1 MGKKQNYE
9 RPICVRLK
17 DEEFNAIC
25 RYISSASGV
34 ERHTL
39 KRGEFSDGARK
50 LLMNGISSKKQ
61 EPPKQPIIDRELA
74 LDIREEIRKIGT
86 NVNQLARSMNA
97 IFNRREYI
105 SNATANKVTK
115 SLDMSVQHLDDIM
128 KRVIDLSK

>member
-1 MGKKQNYE
+1 MKQNYE

-25 RYISSASGV
+25 RYLSSASGI
-34 ERHTL
+34 EGHTL

-50 LLMNGISSKKQ
+50 LLMKGISSKIQ

-74 LDIREEIRKIGT
+74 LDIRAEIRRIGE

-97 IFNRREYI
+97 IFKRREYI
-105 SNATANKVTK
+105 SNETANKVTK
-115 SLDMSVQHLDDIM
+115 SLDMAVQHLDDIM
-128 KRVIDLSK
+128 KRVIELS

>member
-1 MGKKQNYE
+1 MKQNYE

-25 RYISSASGV
+25 RYLSSASGI
-34 ERHTL
+34 EGHTL

-50 LLMNGISSKKQ
+50 LLMKGISSKIQ

-74 LDIREEIRKIGT
+74 LDIRAEIRRIGE

-97 IFNRREYI
+97 IFKRREYI

-115 SLDMSVQHLDDIM
+115 SLDMAVQHLDDIM
-128 KRVIDLSK
+128 KRVIELS

>member
-1 MGKKQNYE
+1 MKQNYE

-25 RYISSASGV
+25 RYLSSASGI
-34 ERHTL
+34 EGHTL

-50 LLMNGISSKKQ
+50 LLMKGISSKIQ
-61 EPPKQPIIDRELA
+61 EPPKQPPIIDRELA
-74 LDIREEIRKIGT
+74 LDIRAEIRRIGE

-97 IFNRREYI
+97 IFKRREYI

-115 SLDMSVQHLDDIM
+115 SLDMAVQHLDDIM